1 MWTRETHLALI
12 SVECR
17 IVAARVRV
25 AARVA
30 MVMQRGDRGG
40 AERSQTENDSLAGRN
55 GRASEFLRQRHRL
68 EQCGV
73 VWKGWKTAASINW
86 LKSVRIRV
94 RTKKRLFRVRVR
106 LVNWI

>member
-1 MWTRETHLALI
+1 MIEAIQTCVERLRQTEMWTRETHLALI

-73 VWKGWKTAASINW
+73 VWKG
-86 LKSVRIRV
+86 
-94 RTKKRLFRVRVR
+94 
-106 LVNWI
+106 